1 MLIILIPV
9 AVAIAVGWAAWS
21 LYDICS
27 AVPRCNADFGA
38 F

>member
-9 AVAIAVGWAAWS
+9 AIAIAVGWVAWT
-21 LYDICS
+21 LYDTFS
-27 AVPRCNADFGA
+27 AVPRRNDDFGS